1 MKLDLKLE
9 ASVNVIKTLKN
20 LKSLFLVW
28 FVLFTDFIVNG
39 YLMDKALVDEL

>member
-39 YLMDKALVDEL
+39 YLMDKALVNEL